1 MYKTHLYSYSQHIAH
16 AEEGVMASFE
26 KALKD
31 ANIAPQ
37 DLNGTFY
44 LIQSNGKGICGFC
57 TQSLF
62 KTQAKKGIFKQFTEL
77 YPNLDIIAITSEN
90 SGKALRTDTLTVQLK
105 NGKVSGLL
113 KNKEGAEGYFIK

>member
-1 MYKTHLYSYSQHIAH
+1 M
-16 AEEGVMASFE
+16 E
-26 KALKD
+26 KV
-31 ANIAPQ
+31 
-37 DLNGTFY
+37 Y
-44 LIQSNGKGICGFC
+44 VVC

-62 KTQAKKGIFKQFTEL
+62 KTQDKKGIFKQFTEL